1 MLILT
6 ATHFRSRSDPSLSE
20 WTACNRPLGVWAS
33 VWLIR
38 VFLASSLS
46 YWEFRRDRVLYVI
59 LAQFYCS
66 CSNNFDVL
74 DIPLPPRQRQ
84 E

>member
-6 ATHFRSRSDPSLSE
+6 ATHFRSPSDPTLSE
-20 WTACNRPLGVWAS
+20 WTACSRPLGVWAS

-46 YWEFRRDRVLYVI
+46 YWEFRRDRILYVI
-59 LAQFYCS
+59 LAQIYLLLLF
-66 CSNNFDVL
+66 
-74 DIPLPPRQRQ
+74 
-84 E
+84 

>member
-6 ATHFRSRSDPSLSE
+6 ATHFRSRSDPTLSE

-38 VFLASSLS
+38 VLLASSLS
-46 YWEFRRDRVLYVI
+46 YWEFRRDRILYVI
-59 LAQFYCS
+59 LAQF
-66 CSNNFDVL
+66 FALVL
-74 DIPLPPRQRQ
+74 ITSML
-84 E
+84 